1 MKNFIV
7 IIIAALA
14 LSFAGCTTPEHNS
27 GNVGSADITGYT
39 AFGLY
44 SPDAA
49 FKLVEEKGIQ
59 LCVNPAR
66 KNVRLQNGDQTIYV
80 NVKLSSAPQE
90 GGKVNVTLTSAGT
103 FIPSGE
109 YEMETV
115 KADGE
120 RIWLR
125 SDKFNLIIPAL

>member
-1 MKNFIV
+1 MKRFIV
-7 IIIAALA
+7 ILAALA
-14 LSFAGCTTPEHNS
+14 LFSAGCTTSEHNS
-27 GNVGSADITGYT
+27 GNVGSADITGYN

-49 FKLVEEKGIQ
+49 FKLVEEKGMQ
-59 LCVNPAR
+59 VCVNPSR
-66 KNVRLQNGDQTIYV
+66 RVFRIQNQDQTAYANLV
-80 NVKLSSAPQE
+80 FAVSPQT
-90 GGKVNVTLTSAGT
+90 GTSVNVTLTSAGT

-115 KADGE
+115 KAEGD

-125 SDKFNLIIPAL
+125 SGKCNMISPAL

>member
-1 MKNFIV
+1 MKRFIV
-7 IIIAALA
+7 ILAALA
-14 LSFAGCTTPEHNS
+14 LFSAGCTTSEHNS
-27 GNVGSADITGYT
+27 GNVGSADITGYN

-49 FKLVEEKGIQ
+49 FRLIEDKGMQ
-59 LCVNPAR
+59 VCVNPER
-66 KNVRLQNGDQTIYV
+66 SLFRLQNGDQTVYV
-80 NVKLSSAPQE
+80 NVQFSSNPEESTGVKA
-90 GGKVNVTLTSAGT
+90 VLTSSGT
-103 FIPSGE
+103 FITSGE

>member
-1 MKNFIV
+1 MKRFIV
-7 IIIAALA
+7 ILAALA
-14 LSFAGCTTPEHNS
+14 LFSAGCTTSEHNS
-27 GNVGSADITGYT
+27 GNVGSADITGYN

-49 FKLVEEKGIQ
+49 FKLVEEKGMQ
-59 LCVNPAR
+59 VCVNPSR
-66 KNVRLQNGDQTIYV
+66 RVFRIQNQDQTVYANLAFAV
-80 NVKLSSAPQE
+80 SPQT
-90 GGKVNVTLTSAGT
+90 GTSVNVTLTSAGT

-115 KADGE
+115 KAEGD

-125 SDKFNLIIPAL
+125 SGKFNLIIPAL

>member
-1 MKNFIV
+1 MKRFIV
-7 IIIAALA
+7 ILAALA
-14 LSFAGCTTPEHNS
+14 LFSAGCTTSEHNS
-27 GNVGSADITGYT
+27 GNVGSADITGYN

-49 FKLVEEKGIQ
+49 FKLVEEKGMQ
-59 LCVNPAR
+59 VCVNPAR
-66 KNVRLQNGDQTIYV
+66 KTFRLQNGDQTTYV

-115 KADGE
+115 KADGD

-125 SDKFNLIIPAL
+125 SGKFNLIIPAL

>member
-1 MKNFIV
+1 MKRCLT
-7 IIIAALA
+7 IIASLA
-14 LSFAGCTTPEHNS
+14 LIVASCATTEHGS
-27 GNVGSADITGYT
+27 GNVGYSDITGYE
-39 AFGLY
+39 AVGLY

-49 FKLVEEKGIQ
+49 FRLIEDKGMQ
-59 LCVNPAR
+59 VCVNPER
-66 KNVRLQNGDQTIYV
+66 SLFRLQNGDQTVYV
-80 NVKLSSAPQE
+80 NVQFSSNPEESTGVKA
-90 GGKVNVTLTSAGT
+90 VLTSSGT
-103 FIPSGE
+103 FITSGE